1 MNTKNHNKKLRFNFI
16 LTAIISVSLIAQEEL
31 KLDEEFMKS
40 LPPDVQ
46 EALAEEI
53 KKDEKKLKDVDY
65 GVFSTMID
73 KDRAVN
79 DFINQE
85 LLNRIK

>member
-53 KKDEKKLKDVDY
+53 KKDEK
-65 GVFSTMID
+65 T
-73 KDRAVN
+73 
-79 DFINQE
+79 
-85 LLNRIK
+85 